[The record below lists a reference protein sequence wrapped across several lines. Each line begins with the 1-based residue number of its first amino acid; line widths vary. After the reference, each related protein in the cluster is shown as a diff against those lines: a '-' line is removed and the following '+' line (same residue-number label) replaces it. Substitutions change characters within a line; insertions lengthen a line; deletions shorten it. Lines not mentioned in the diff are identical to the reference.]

1 MKHPAC
7 IANKNTVIR
16 MCSGYDVD
24 VASFGLVATVLEW
37 ARVNGSTYVTLAN
50 KPEHR
55 IGHVY
60 YLMQY

>member
-1 MKHPAC
+1 
-7 IANKNTVIR
+7 